1 MKLRTR
7 GWIGLVVAGLGL
19 ALVGA
24 SLHSGGQGAARKDGA
39 AGMRPILLD
48 AAPAGAAAAAD
59 KADSGPAAAKAAD
72 AGFTIKR
79 ILPINGPIRYGEWH
93 WDEAGVPAGPLVITV
108 DLDARVL
115 SVFRGGYEI
124 AATAVLLGTQ
134 DKPTPT
140 GLFPITQKDA
150 DHVSTIYE
158 GAPMPYM
165 MRLTNDGVSI
175 HGTKVQNGYAS
186 HGCVGVPTPF
196 ARKLFAIAPM
206 GTPVYITRGKM
217 AKLGD
222 SLT

>member
-24 SLHSGGQGAARKDGA
+24 SLHSGRPTATRADSS

-48 AAPAGAAAAAD
+48 AAPTP
-59 KADSGPAAAKAAD
+59 SPSPSPAKAAD
-72 AGFTIKR
+72 ARFTIKR
-79 ILPINGPIRYGEWH
+79 ILPIDGPIRYGQWH

-108 DLDARVL
+108 DLEARVL

-175 HGTKVQNGYAS
+175 HGTKVENGYAS